1 MFEKPND
8 GIMPNDA
15 EKIEAFLASK
25 ASKIFAVRKLLRW
38 FEIDL
43 TIKILGV
50 QVFHWH
56 YPPLENDPN
65 EQVVAK

>member
-1 MFEKPND
+1 MFEKAND
-8 GIMPNDA
+8 GITSNDV
-15 EKIEAFLASK
+15 EKIEASLASK

-56 YPPLENDPN
+56 YPPEEHDPE
-65 EQVVAK
+65 EQTPTK

>member
-1 MFEKPND
+1 MFENAND
-8 GIMPNDA
+8 GINPHDA
-15 EKIEAFLASK
+15 EKIEASLVSK

-56 YPPLENDPN
+56 YPPQENDP
-65 EQVVAK
+65 EEEVAAK

>member
-1 MFEKPND
+1 MFEKAND
-8 GIMPNDA
+8 GITPNDA
-15 EKIEAFLASK
+15 EKIEASLASK

-56 YPPLENDPN
+56 T
-65 EQVVAK
+65 